1 MKRLQRLRA
10 LNRYL
15 RDFSIANRQ
24 GTVKF
29 SYVTSQSDATSYL
42 NKADGYQ
49 VLLAR
54 PELHQSGD
62 DDGYRDTL
70 DTVIFVLAPDLG
82 AGKTQEKDNAL
93 FDTLE
98 GIAEDILQKIDDD
111 ITFGSCSLLP
121 GLSLEDVIV
130 VPEIQIFG
138 SWCGFSLEMTFR

>member
-15 RDFSIANRQ
+15 RDFSIAAYQ

-29 SYVTSQSDATSYL
+29 SYVTSQADATSYL
-42 NKADGYQ
+42 DKAGGYQ

-93 FDTLE
+93 YDALE
-98 GIAEDILQKIDDD
+98 GIAEDVLQKIDDD
-111 ITFGSCSLLP
+111 ITSGSCSLLP
-121 GLSLEDVIV
+121 GLSLEDVVV

-138 SWCGFSLEMTFR
+138 SWCGFSLEITFR